1 MNSVMKKEPRIHLPG
16 EAVEVADMLQARDGR
31 AAAQKKL
38 LAKYGQPLLCF
49 TMNIP
54 GPVKTSLLIRL
65 GFLEGVRR
73 LETAFLKAKIPVLY
87 KKRIAYKTG
96 YEEYYVLQGDARE
109 IKKNA
114 AEIENQDRVGRL
126 FDMDVLDIDGRKLS
140 RTELGLPGRLC
151 LVCDEPAQ
159 ACARSRKHAV
169 PVLVRK
175 IHRTLWEMLQGWTEK
190 ALLSGLLGEV
200 YATPKPG
207 LVDRNNPGAHKDMDV
222 ETFEKSTQAI
232 LPYLLQMGEKGWDWT
247 GTGTELF
254 TALRPLGAAAEKAMF
269 LATNNV
275 NTHKGIIF
283 SLGLVT
289 SFGHDILA
297 STYLLQLLVLANTC
311 FYESTWIPENL
322 MPQLSSQIM
331 RYIDEHLT
339 EDLSIQAL
347 ADHLYMNRS
356 HMSRKFREQAGC
368 SIQEYMILKRI
379 SLAKTLL
386 KQGKSVTDT
395 CELSGFHDYS
405 NFIRT
410 FKKYAQVSPGHYR
423 VTNMEA

>member
-1 MNSVMKKEPRIHLPG
+1 MTFSTEQRINNGVSAALPPEHVTEENGSCRRIHFP
-16 EAVEVADMLQARDGR
+16 ETIRSHHMLSTRPVNDVYHMHDSYE
-31 AAAQKKL
+31 L
-38 LAKYGQPLLCF
+38 LLFLGGCTDCYIEHHRYRLKRGD
-49 TMNIP
+49 
-54 GPVKTSLLIRL
+54 LLIINSQEIHRAVAS
-65 GFLEGVRR
+65 EGTPY
-73 LETAFLKAKIPVLY
+73 E
-87 KKRIAYKTG
+87 RIATHFYPELVRNYCTEQTDLLSCFEK
-96 YEEYYVLQGDARE
+96 R
-109 IKKNA
+109 KNA
-114 AEIENQDRVGRL
+114 DRN
-126 FDMDVLDIDGRKLS
+126 
-140 RTELGLPGRLC
+140 
-151 LVCDEPAQ
+151 
-159 ACARSRKHAV
+159 
-169 PVLVRK
+169 
-175 IHRTLWEMLQGWTEK
+175 
-190 ALLSGLLGEV
+190 LLSL
-200 YATPKPG
+200 TPKS
-207 LVDRNNPGAHKDMDV
+207 LEH
-222 ETFEKSTQAI
+222 
-232 LPYLLQMGEKGWDWT
+232 YLYLTDHLQ
-247 GTGTELF
+247 
-254 TALRPLGAAAEKAMF
+254 TAVASA
-269 LATNNV
+269 
-275 NTHKGIIF
+275 
-283 SLGLVT
+283 